1 MDVYKYRKAIL
12 EMKIQIVRINDQ
24 IEMLSNVMC
33 GRQLKEVFQ
42 SEAELLKKLE
52 VELVEFYTMIRKLHG
67 EEGDTL
73 EHLSDRNRLRL
84 LKLMKKG

>member
-73 EHLSDRNRLRL
+73 EHLSDRNKLRL
-84 LKLMKKG
+84 LKLMKKD

>member
-1 MDVYKYRKAIL
+1 MEVYKYRKAIL

-73 EHLSDRNRLRL
+73 EHLSDRNKLRL
-84 LKLMKKG
+84 LKLMKKD

>member
-1 MDVYKYRKAIL
+1 MEVYKYRKAIL

-73 EHLSDRNRLRL
+73 EHLSDCNKLRL
-84 LKLMKKG
+84 LKLMKKD

>member
-1 MDVYKYRKAIL
+1 MEVYKYRKAIL

-73 EHLSDRNRLRL
+73 QHLSDRNRLRL
-84 LKLMKKG
+84 LKLMKKD

>member
-1 MDVYKYRKAIL
+1 
-12 EMKIQIVRINDQ
+12 MKIQIVRINDQ

-73 EHLSDRNRLRL
+73 EHLSDRNKLRL
-84 LKLMKKG
+84 LKLMKKD